1 MQKHADTLP
10 GLPCNGGSAERVREG
25 VPFVGHADY
34 SICVGVK
41 TENLQNESTG
51 DVNALDC
58 GRQNKKRG
66 RGDEVDMPSF
76 ERVTTKAHCC
86 GVQRLGF
93 LALGIQRTPEN
104 EHMYVRQWTR
114 DCSNEPEPLVFD
126 VDGKP
131 LANPADAHGAV
142 NAIDALKVTAMSKS
156 AAKRHAT
163 VENLIAMG
171 IGRRNIFLIKFD
183 GVCKIANWFHFFVNF
198 VCLYL
203 ISFWYKVCTWPKIG
217 PSTNRMCFV
226 V

>member
-25 VPFVGHADY
+25 VPFVGRADY

-131 LANPADAHGAV
+131 LANPADAYGSMP
-142 NAIDALKVTAMSKS
+142 AIDAMKCSGLKKTQ
-156 AAKRHAT
+156 AKVNAKPDEIMKLGIDRRDIY
-163 VENLIAMG
+163 LIYFDGDTGVRFAKME
-171 IGRRNIFLIKFD
+171 IMFIFLL
-183 GVCKIANWFHFFVNF
+183 NF
-198 VCLYL
+198 SNLYHG
-203 ISFWYKVCTWPKIG
+203 S
-217 PSTNRMCFV
+217 N
-226 V
+226 